1 MGSWGLEIWVLSTSL
16 QKSNIGWPQQPL
28 TKRLPKRNHEHWK
41 AVLAS
46 NSLLWNTIS
55 LAENGRVTTY
65 QLSIIY
71 LFPLQSFDRVWSTFC
86 RYRPVPN
93 RGAAPPLDGAL
104 PLQTR
109 TLHCKL
115 CSPTEKYQKLL
126 LAISAKV
133 TWFGK
138 VTTKGATLSLE
149 QVLAKL

>member
-1 MGSWGLEIWVLSTSL
+1 
-16 QKSNIGWPQQPL
+16 
-28 TKRLPKRNHEHWK
+28 
-41 AVLAS
+41 
-46 NSLLWNTIS
+46 
-55 LAENGRVTTY
+55 
-65 QLSIIY
+65 
-71 LFPLQSFDRVWSTFC
+71 
-86 RYRPVPN
+86 
-93 RGAAPPLDGAL
+93 L

-149 QVLAKL
+149 QASFSKTLERKK